1 MLRAGDAVP
10 LEATVWLGPNDPVT
24 FGHIVEDGPVLLLF
38 YLFDW
43 TST

>member
-1 MLRAGDAVP
+1 MLQVGDTVP
-10 LEATVWLGPNDPVT
+10 LEASVWLGPRERVT
-24 FGHIVEDGPVLLLF
+24 FAEIVEDGPVLLLF

>member
-1 MLRAGDAVP
+1 MLAVGDPVP
-10 LEATVWLGPNDPVT
+10 DATVWLGPREQ
-24 FGHIVEDGPVLLLF
+24 HSIAEIAAEGPVLLLF